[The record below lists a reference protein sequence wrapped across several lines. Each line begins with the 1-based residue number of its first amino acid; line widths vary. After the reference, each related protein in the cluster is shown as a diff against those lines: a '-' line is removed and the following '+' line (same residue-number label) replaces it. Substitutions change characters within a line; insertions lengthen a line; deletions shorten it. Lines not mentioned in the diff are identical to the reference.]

1 MNKEVLGGLYKGL
14 AYRIQ
19 VNRPDK
25 LNAINKA
32 MWASIKGELENACAS
47 PAPVVLIT
55 GTDTCSAPATT

>member
-19 VNRPDK
+19 INRPDK

-32 MWASIKGELENACAS
+32 MWASLKGELENEIGRAS
-47 PAPVVLIT
+47 CRERV
-55 GTDTCSAPATT
+55 